1 MPSLAPRVAHVVKMP
16 RVVRM
21 VITVKYVCVSR
32 KEREREKVSKKKSK
46 KEKERREKEINQE
59 TKGKKQLTCFISP
72 KVYGNE
78 DLILYHGGQRRGN
91 EFGGL
96 MR

>member
-1 MPSLAPRVAHVVKMP
+1 MAHVVKMP